1 MIRTIKN
8 SIFIIMC
15 ILGLASVA
23 NAEVRHNMSESNV
36 ASASEQTNVSD
47 DLSSQPALT
56 GCGQKMMTPAD
67 GGLTDDLVNSAG
79 ITVEVHGSTPAQ
91 DCSCSYDTCYC
102 CAMGGDSWCCG
113 SVGCCNSQCY

>member
-15 ILGLASVA
+15 ILGLASVV

-36 ASASEQTNVSD
+36 ASASEQVNVSD

-79 ITVEVHGSTPAQ
+79 ITVEVDGFTPMYDC
-91 DCSCSYDTCYC
+91 DCSFDTCYC
-102 CAMGGDSWCCG
+102 CAMGGDSSCCG
-113 SVGCCNSQCY
+113 SVGCCESDC